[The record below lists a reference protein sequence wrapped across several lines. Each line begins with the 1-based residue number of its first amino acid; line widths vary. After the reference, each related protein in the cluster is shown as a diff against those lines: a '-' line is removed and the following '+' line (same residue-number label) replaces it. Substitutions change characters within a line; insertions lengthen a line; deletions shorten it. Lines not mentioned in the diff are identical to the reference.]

1 MTISCSISFSTQTS
15 SIPKLH
21 SRRWRQPAKNSMQAN
36 MSIILKLYVP
46 EYTVTKS
53 FSSPH
58 IPTPFALLRCSLPF
72 AGDRQ
77 RQGRRR
83 SDPVPEAFFRSTS
96 HGRRCPGN
104 LCPLLFAQVNAPGE
118 WIQQVGRRG
127 YSKRMQCRIRDHH
140 CRRSPPEEQEE
151 QEDEEDEGAN
161 RKRSHYSYPAPT
173 CNVRVHCEG
182 WRGPLM

>member
-1 MTISCSISFSTQTS
+1 M
-15 SIPKLH
+15 
-21 SRRWRQPAKNSMQAN
+21 
-36 MSIILKLYVP
+36 
-46 EYTVTKS
+46 TKS

-96 HGRRCPGN
+96 HGRRCRGN

-151 QEDEEDEGAN
+151 QEQEDEEDEEDEGAN
-161 RKRSHYSYPAPT
+161 RKRSHYSYPAHT